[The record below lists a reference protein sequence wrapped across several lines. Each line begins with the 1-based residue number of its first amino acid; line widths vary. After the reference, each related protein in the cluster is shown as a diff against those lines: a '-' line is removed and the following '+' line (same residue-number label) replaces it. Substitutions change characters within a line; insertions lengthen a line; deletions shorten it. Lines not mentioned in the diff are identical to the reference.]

1 MPTLH
6 LHPGSLRADVELPA
20 TWSHRTI
27 EQRGFGVSPADATAT
42 IELALDA
49 PYGSASLDEIATG
62 AHDAL
67 ILVPDRTRPGPWSS
81 ATELVAQRLEAA
93 GVPRERITV
102 LIATGT
108 HRPMRRDELERTLG
122 RTVLE
127 HYSVDN
133 HDHTDADSLVH
144 LGTTPL
150 GTPIDV
156 NRRLI
161 DADIVVGIGSVK
173 PHRVAGWSGGA
184 KLVQPGVTS
193 NATTAATHWLSAR
206 FPAPE
211 IIGVTENPVRH
222 EMETVARSVGLDFSL
237 NVVLN
242 PAYRLVAACAGDF
255 VAAHRAAASAAR
267 PGFGV
272 VLDGLADL
280 VIAANPPQFRDM
292 WAVGS
297 GPNEAELVVREGGA
311 IVTLLDVPEGVS
323 LHHPEVERWGYRRT
337 YAEVA
342 ELVAD
347 GRISDLN
354 AAAHLEHAGG
364 KLWRKRLAWYAWAP
378 AIPDQ
383 LLEQLGAVACRTPQ
397 DAVDRA
403 LAALPK
409 DSGHAYVIDGNRPWE
424 FLVEEGAESGP
435 PREGTTE

>member
-6 LHPGSLRADVELPA
+6 PGAHRVEVELPA
-20 TWSHRTI
+20 TWRYRSIR
-27 EQRGFGVSPADATAT
+27 QRGFGVPPADDAAT
-42 IELALDA
+42 IEAALDA
-49 PYGSASLDEIATG
+49 PHGSASLEEIARG
-62 AHDAL
+62 ARDAL
-67 ILVPDRTRPGPWSS
+67 ILVPDRTRPGPWPS
-81 ATELVAQRLEAA
+81 ATEIVAQRLEAA
-93 GVPRERITV
+93 GVRRERITL

-108 HRPMRRDELERTLG
+108 HRPMRHDELVRTLG

-127 HYSVDN
+127 RYSVHS
-133 HDHTDADSLVH
+133 HDHTDAASLVH

-193 NATTAATHWLSAR
+193 NATTSATHWLSAR
-206 FPAPE
+206 YPAPE

-222 EMETVARSVGLDFSL
+222 EMEDVARRAGLDFSL

-242 PAYRLVAACAGDF
+242 PAYCLVHACAGDF
-255 VAAHRAAASAAR
+255 VAAHRAAVTLAR
-267 PGFGV
+267 PGYGV
-272 VLDGLADL
+272 AIERLADL

-297 GPNEAELVVREGGA
+297 GPNEAELVIREGGA
-311 IVTLLDVPEGVS
+311 ILTLLDVPEGVS
-323 LHHPEVERWGYRRT
+323 LHHPEVERWGYGRT
-337 YAEVA
+337 YAQVA
-342 ELVAD
+342 ELVAE

-364 KLWRKRLAWYAWAP
+364 KLWRKRLTWYAWAP
-378 AIPDQ
+378 AIPDE

-397 DAVDRA
+397 VAIDRA
-403 LAALPK
+403 LAALPE
-409 DSGHAYVIDGNRPWE
+409 DSGLAYVIDGNGPWE
-424 FLVEEGAESGP
+424 FLVEPGAESGP
-435 PREGTTE
+435 PREGTIE